1 MAEPLTPV
9 PVRPTGLVLVFW
21 LVGSLLLA
29 FILVP
34 LIGLATTQSGGN
46 LARVAAMPDVRL
58 AIWLSL
64 AAAFL
69 TACWAALL
77 GIPLAYVLARSEFRG
92 KEIISAIVDLPLA
105 VPHTVA
111 GIALLIVFGRQG
123 LIGGPA
129 ARIFGLQFW
138 GTLAG
143 VVVGMLFVSAPYTVN
158 AAQIGF
164 EAIDPRLEKVAR
176 TLGLGPWRVLLRV
189 TLPLAWR
196 SIVTGLTLTYAR
208 AISEFAAVA
217 ILAYYPMTAPVKIY
231 ELFLQSGLDE
241 ASGMALLLLIV
252 SLALFILFRHIA
264 RRHTV
269 VAGAG
274 R

>member
-1 MAEPLTPV
+1 MAWLLKQRRLNVILT
-9 PVRPTGLVLVFW
+9 GW
-21 LVGSLLLA
+21 LIGSLLLA

-34 LIGLATTQSGGN
+34 LLGLATMQPVGN
-46 LARVAAMPDVRL
+46 LVHVAAMPDVRL
-58 AIWLSL
+58 AIGLSL
-64 AAAFL
+64 LAAFL
-69 TACWAALL
+69 TAFWAGLL
-77 GIPLAYVLARSEFRG
+77 GIPLAYVLARRAFPG
-92 KEIISAIVDLPLA
+92 KEIITAIVDLPLA

-123 LIGGPA
+123 WIGGPA
-129 ARIFGLQFW
+129 NDFLGLQFW

-143 VVVGMLFVSAPYTVN
+143 AVAGMLYVSAPYTVN
-158 AAQIGF
+158 AARFGF

-176 TLGLGPWRVLLRV
+176 SLGMGPWRVLLRI

-196 SIVTGLTLTYAR
+196 SIMTGLTLTYAR

-241 ASGMALLLLIV
+241 SAAMALLLLAV
-252 SLALFILFRHIA
+252 SLALFILFRTLA
-264 RRHTV
+264 RRRRSGT
-269 VAGAG
+269 GEG

>member
-1 MAEPLTPV
+1 MRNPSA
-9 PVRPTGLVLVFW
+9 RPNGVLLAFW

-29 FILVP
+29 FILAP
-34 LIGLATTQSGGN
+34 LIGLATVQSPAN
-46 LARVAAMPDVRL
+46 LGRVAAMPDVRL

-64 AAAFL
+64 LAAFV
-69 TACWAALL
+69 TTVSAGLL
-77 GIPLAYVLARSEFRG
+77 GVPLAYGLARSDFPG
-92 KEIISAIVDLPLA
+92 KEIIAAIVDLPLA
-105 VPHTVA
+105 IPHTVA

-123 LIGGPA
+123 WIGGPA
-129 ARIFGLQFW
+129 SEFLGLRFW

-143 VVVGMLFVSAPYTVN
+143 VVVGMLFVSAPYAVN
-158 AAQIGF
+158 AARIGF

-176 TLGLGPWRVLLRV
+176 TLGMGPWRVLAEI

-196 SIVTGLTLTYAR
+196 SILTGLSLTYAR

-231 ELFLQSGLDE
+231 ELFLQVGLDQS
-241 ASGMALLLLIV
+241 SGMALLLLVV
-252 SLALFILFRHIA
+252 SLVLFILFRHIA
-264 RRHTV
+264 RRAALF
-269 VAGAG
+269 AGAG